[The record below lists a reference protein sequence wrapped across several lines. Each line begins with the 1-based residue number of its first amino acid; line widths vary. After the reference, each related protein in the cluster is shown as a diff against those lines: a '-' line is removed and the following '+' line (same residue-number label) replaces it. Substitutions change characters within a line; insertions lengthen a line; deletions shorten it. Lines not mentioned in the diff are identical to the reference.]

1 MSFVNRYRNLPINY
15 KLRIVIM
22 FTVSVALILAC
33 SAVLAYDQLAA
44 RNSMRSEL
52 GVLAD
57 IFSANSTAALSFKD
71 PVAAN
76 ELLSTLEANRSI
88 LVALIYS
95 ADGKPFASYYR
106 AHEPIRSAPR
116 ALRGDGSWFEGDR
129 LVLRRSVV
137 FAGQTI
143 GTVYVESDLK
153 ELGARLRRFAGII
166 LAILVGA
173 SFLALILSSKLQGI
187 IFKPI
192 AHLAQVAETVSHGKD
207 YATRA
212 VKSADDD
219 LGQLTDTF
227 NEMLSEIER
236 RDLALRGYQDSLE
249 QTVAKRTAEL
259 VDANKDLLE
268 AKEKAEAGSRAKSE
282 FLANMSHEI
291 RTPMNGIIGMTDLVL
306 DTDLNP
312 EQRDFLDTV
321 KMSADSMIS
330 VINDI
335 LDFSKIEAGRLE
347 MDPVPFNLRDHV
359 EETTR
364 TVALKAHE
372 QSLELICDVD
382 PDVPEYVVG
391 DVTRLRQILVNLLGN
406 AIKFTKQGEVE
417 LSVKVDSREGDQ
429 IRLHYMVR
437 DTGIGIPLEKQRVIF
452 EAFSQ
457 ADGSTTRQYGGTGLG
472 LTISSRLVEAMHG
485 EIWVESELGHGSCF
499 HFTACL
505 GLAQYPME
513 SGAVE
518 DMSLTGIRVLVV
530 DDNLT
535 NRRILVNMLST
546 WGMQPTPAA
555 SALEALVHMRRGVE
569 LGRPF
574 TLVLTDVHMPDMDGF
589 QLADRIHAMPNSTKA
604 VILLLTSGERLGD
617 LARCREIGISA
628 YLRKPV
634 RRAEL
639 RGALLTVLA
648 GEAPHL
654 EHAEKEEVLTIE
666 RLKKKKHGQGLHILL
681 AEDNIANQR
690 VACGILKK
698 AGHSVVIA
706 ETGKCA
712 VRLLDEQS
720 FDVILMDVQ
729 MPEMDGFEAT
739 AAIRERERRTGTH
752 TPIIAMTAHAMSGDR
767 ERCLEAGMD
776 DYITK
781 PIRAPLA
788 SRAREQVQLGSSED
802 SRKRR
807 GLSPS
812 PRTWQPA
819 ADSRHVNQG
828 GFRADW
834 DLSPRD
840 LLTVQGEIH
849 FAHGEETL
857 TGLIPRTPT
866 VVGTFASSLADDGES
881 ILGRWTHTLLNGS
894 DMSLQAYFDKNS
906 EVSNGINDWINIGN
920 VDFQH
925 HLSLRSRNDLVWGLI
940 C

>member
-1 MSFVNRYRNLPINY
+1 MSFMNRYRNLPIKH
-15 KLRIVIM
+15 KLRMVIM
-22 FTVSVALILAC
+22 LTVSVALILAC
-33 SAVLAYDQLAA
+33 SAMLAYDQFAA
-44 RNSMRSEL
+44 RNSMRRQL

-71 PVAAN
+71 PVSAN
-76 ELLSTLEANRSI
+76 ELLSTLKANRSI
-88 LVALIYS
+88 QVGLIYS

-106 AHEPIRSAPR
+106 AHEAVRTPLRTD
-116 ALRGDGSWFEGDR
+116 RGDGSWFEADR
-129 LVLRRSVV
+129 LVLIRRIV
-137 FAGQTI
+137 FAGQII
-143 GTVYVESDLK
+143 GTVYIESDLK
-153 ELGARLRRFAGII
+153 ELADRLSNFAKII

-173 SFLALILSSKLQGI
+173 AFLALMLSSKLQGVI
-187 IFKPI
+187 LKPI
-192 AHLAQVAETVSHGKD
+192 VHLAHVAETVSHGKD

-219 LGQLTDTF
+219 LGKLTDRF

-236 RDLALRGYQDSLE
+236 RDISLVGYQDRLE

-259 VDANKDLLE
+259 VNANTDLLE

-359 EETTR
+359 EETMR

-372 QSLELICDVD
+372 QGLELICDID
-382 PDVPEYVVG
+382 PDVPEYLVG

-406 AIKFTKQGEVE
+406 AIKFTKHGEVE
-417 LSVKVDSREGDQ
+417 LKVKVDSSHRDH

-437 DTGIGIPLEKQRVIF
+437 DTGIGIPLEKRKVIF

-485 EIWVESELGHGSCF
+485 SIWVESELGRGSCF
-499 HFTACL
+499 HFTARL
-505 GLAQYPME
+505 DRAQDPIEGGMIEDKSLA
-513 SGAVE
+513 
-518 DMSLTGIRVLVV
+518 GIRALVV

-555 SALEALVHMRRGVE
+555 SGAEALAHMRRGVDS
-569 LGRPF
+569 GRPF

-589 QLADRIHAMPNSTKA
+589 QLASRIHTTPNLTKA
-604 VILLLTSGERLGD
+604 VILLLTSGEQSGD
-617 LARCREIGISA
+617 LARCREMGISA

-639 RGALLTVLA
+639 RAALVSVLA
-648 GEAPHL
+648 SEAPFR
-654 EHAEKEEVLTIE
+654 EAVETEAILTIDRLRKE
-666 RLKKKKHGQGLHILL
+666 RHGRELHILL
-681 AEDNIANQR
+681 GEDNVANQR
-690 VACGILKK
+690 VACGILEK
-698 AGHSVVIA
+698 AGHSIVIA
-706 ETGKCA
+706 DTGKAA
-712 VRLLDEQS
+712 VMLHDEQT

-739 AAIRERERRTGTH
+739 AAIREHERHTGKH

-767 ERCLEAGMD
+767 ERCLNAGMD
-776 DYITK
+776 DYIAK
-781 PIRAPLA
+781 PIRASL
-788 SRAREQVQLGSSED
+788 L
-802 SRKRR
+802 
-807 GLSPS
+807 L
-812 PRTWQPA
+812 
-819 ADSRHVNQG
+819 
-828 GFRADW
+828 
-834 DLSPRD
+834 D
-840 LLTVQGEIH
+840 LLNEYSSDPPR
-849 FAHGEETL
+849 
-857 TGLIPRTPT
+857 IP
-866 VVGTFASSLADDGES
+866 
-881 ILGRWTHTLLNGS
+881 
-894 DMSLQAYFDKNS
+894 
-906 EVSNGINDWINIGN
+906 GN
-920 VDFQH
+920 VAA
-925 HLSLRSRNDLVWGLI
+925 
-940 C
+940 